1 MSSGMQGA
9 DDTSVPAA
17 SIEKAL
23 DVLRHLHAHARPCG
37 PSEIGRA
44 LELPRSTVHRL
55 LAALGR
61 RGFVEQDARGGYRP
75 GMALV
80 ALGLGVLEREPV
92 VAAARPVLER
102 EAEVLGETMFLAGA
116 RAGRILVLDKVEGPG
131 FLRAAPRVGAEIPA
145 HATAIGKLYLAF
157 APDEVELATAAPTFT
172 ARTRTGRALARDV
185 ARVRALGV
193 AENREEWI
201 PGLVGVAAPVRLGG
215 RMVGALSA
223 TGPSARMRARE
234 RFCTRVMAAAED
246 VSARL
251 EGTRT

>member
-1 MSSGMQGA
+1 MQTH
-9 DDTSVPAA
+9 DDVSVPAA

-23 DVLRHLHAHARPCG
+23 DVLRHLHAHGRACG

-61 RGFVEQDARGGYRP
+61 RGFVEQDARGLYQP
-75 GMALV
+75 GITLV
-80 ALGLGVLEREPV
+80 ALGLGVLDREPV

-102 EAEVLGETMFLAGA
+102 EAELLGETMFLAAA
-116 RAGRILVLDKVEGPG
+116 RGGRIVVLDKVEGPG
-131 FLRAAPRVGAEIPA
+131 FLRAAPRIGAEIPA

-157 APDEVELATAAPTFT
+157 APEQVQLEAPAPIFT
-172 ARTRTGRALARDV
+172 PRTRTGSALAREV
-185 ARVRALGV
+185 ARVRTLGV
-193 AENREEWI
+193 ADNREDWI
-201 PGLVGVAAPVRLGG
+201 PGLAGVAAPIRLGG

-223 TGPSARMRARE
+223 TGPAARMRERE
-234 RFCTRVMAAAED
+234 HFCTRVVAAAQD

-251 EGTRT
+251 EGART